1 MASNRWLCLFWTLAL
16 ATLTQCVVAE
26 DGADVEG
33 DIKIPPIVLFN
44 YKFNLLNASK
54 AQLKTDPLH
63 KLVLKNVKHTIALF
77 GGDVEQVHFYDDDQ
91 CLKELK
97 KLHQFNGHQLA
108 EGFLSLRHGKY
119 KSDLCRLAQLWRLQF
134 VQPDYLD
141 PDTTFATVRSM
152 CRKEIFQAFLAATPH
167 NELIG
172 KNLRIFGD
180 WLQKRQHNSE
190 GSNIG
195 PHLMSLGQPTKRHDC
210 NIAVV
215 DQDTDEVVMYPRV
228 ISTMNDEACTEEKKL
243 IDSGAAGSNASVAEA
258 SPWAAKQP
266 SAIPFIDSCGVTS
279 LGPSLL
285 DWLPSVPLHF
295 PRRHRKINL
304 HIDDDSYDFE
314 DASEDDKDLLQVL
327 KKNCKHTVN
336 TFGGDVDKVYFY
348 DDKDC
353 TDELRKM
360 DDFDGDK
367 LADGFGRFQNGR
379 FKSDLCRLAQL
390 YTYGGYYF
398 DTDILPVTSVRKV
411 LEPETTF
418 ATARSTFQGDVF
430 QAM

>member
-1 MASNRWLCLFWTLAL
+1 MWRHFPWALVAGLASQCPAAFSQEAPEVEDLAL
-16 ATLTQCVVAE
+16 LTTRRSA
-26 DGADVEG
+26 GNSP
-33 DIKIPPIVLFN
+33 KIPAI
-44 YKFNLLNASK
+44 
-54 AQLKTDPLH
+54 
-63 KLVLKNVKHTIALF
+63 
-77 GGDVEQVHFYDDDQ
+77 VHFN
-91 CLKELK
+91 
-97 KLHQFNGHQLA
+97 H
-108 EGFLSLRHGKY
+108 
-119 KSDLCRLAQLWRLQF
+119 
-134 VQPDYLD
+134 
-141 PDTTFATVRSM
+141 
-152 CRKEIFQAFLAATPH
+152 
-167 NELIG
+167 
-172 KNLRIFGD
+172 
-180 WLQKRQHNSE
+180 
-190 GSNIG
+190 
-195 PHLMSLGQPTKRHDC
+195 
-210 NIAVV
+210 
-215 DQDTDEVVMYPRV
+215 
-228 ISTMNDEACTEEKKL
+228 
-243 IDSGAAGSNASVAEA
+243 
-258 SPWAAKQP
+258 
-266 SAIPFIDSCGVTS
+266 
-279 LGPSLL
+279 
-285 DWLPSVPLHF
+285 
-295 PRRHRKINL
+295 KINL

-430 QAM
+430 QAFLAATPKHPFIAEQLREFGKWIDEKHSEDEHPNLGCWLLGRSLDSWSDRVKEDPKVEKDEEVVRFFHEHEIEQLKKDYSGLSEGVAKWKECRVAVVDEATKQLVMYSRVVTTNHNAVCTEELDILNRES